1 MLADYSLK
9 MPKNIIAGEHAI
21 EQLSDILAKGVQ
33 KIVIFTDKGILGA
46 GLLDLP
52 KSMIE
57 KAGVEYTIISE
68 IPAEPNYHE
77 AQANRLRSDP

>member
-1 MLADYSLK
+1 MLVDYSLK

-21 EQLSDILAKGVQ
+21 EQLAEIIAKDIR

-46 GLLDLP
+46 GLVDLP
-52 KSMIE
+52 KALIE
-57 KAGVEYTIISE
+57 QAGVDYTIISD

-77 AQANRLRSDP
+77 AQAMVDEF